1 MNGWTYVK
9 YGFSLLTSI
18 SKAIWSRRRSRV
30 DGDNDDY
37 AHLLDFVHERVV
49 AHFVVVHCTLFFYDP
64 PKQATNACSK
74 LMLYKRRNVMQQSI

>member
-9 YGFSLLTSI
+9 YGFSSLTSL

-49 AHFVVVHCTLFFYDP
+49 AHFVVVHCTLFFMILLN
-64 PKQATNACSK
+64 KQQTLVVNLCFT
-74 LMLYKRRNVMQQSI
+74 RDET